1 MRITQNSIFTNFQ
14 TSLQNIQ
21 ERRYN
26 EQLKLSTG
34 KDILSLADDP
44 KRVREIKDFTNKIN
58 KNEIILSNLSNS
70 YNELAAVNEN
80 VDSMITIVGNIKQL
94 LVDSTQIGASK
105 SLATLGTNV
114 KGLLEDLVKLANSNY
129 KDKYLF
135 SGTQTIPGSIVPTAP
150 ETDNNPFEIVT
161 DAPTPGN
168 PSGLRVSFKGNM
180 NDRTVHKD
188 STTTEVINLKADELF
203 GTNGEEFFQSV
214 VDIYNL
220 MSFQNGIPRPDN
232 QGYTK
237 AESDQIN
244 AAHKS
249 IMNFYD
255 KLTFANS
262 QNGSRLNRIS
272 TIQDQLTEEITRLKD
287 FRSSE
292 EDTDVARTSLELKRD
307 ETALNYTLQ
316 IGSTLMSRT
325 LFDFLT

>member
-21 ERRYN
+21 ERRFR
-26 EQLKLSTG
+26 EQQKLSTG
-34 KDILSLADDP
+34 KDILSLADNP
-44 KRVREIKDFTNKIN
+44 KSVREIKDLTNKIS
-58 KNEIILSNLSNS
+58 KNEIILSNLSNT
-70 YNELAAVNEN
+70 YNELASVNEN

-114 KGLLEDLVKLANSNY
+114 KGLLEDLVKLANSGY
-129 KDKYLF
+129 KDKFLF
-135 SGTQTIPGSIVPTAP
+135 SGTQTIASSIVPTVP

-161 DAPTPGN
+161 DAPTPAN

-203 GTNGEEFFQSV
+203 GTNGEQFFQAI

-220 MSFQNGIPRPDN
+220 MSYQNGLPRPDN
-232 QGYTK
+232 QGYSK
-237 AESDQIN
+237 AESDQISDAN
-244 AAHKS
+244 KR

-262 QNGSRLNRIS
+262 KNGSRLNRIS
-272 TIQDQLTEEITRLKD
+272 TIQDQLTEEITRLKG
-287 FRSSE
+287 FRSSL
-292 EDTDVARTSLELKRD
+292 EDADIARTTLELKKD
-307 ETALNYTLQ
+307 ETALSYTLQ
-316 IGSTLMSRT
+316 VGSNLMSRT

>member
-14 TSLQNIQ
+14 TALQNIQ
-21 ERRYN
+21 ERRFR
-26 EQLKLSTG
+26 EQQKLSTG

-44 KRVREIKDFTNKIN
+44 KRVREIKDFTNKIS
-58 KNEIILSNLSNS
+58 KNEIILSNLSNT

-94 LVDSTQIGASK
+94 LVDSTQIGTSK
-105 SLATLGTNV
+105 SLATIGTNV
-114 KGLLEDLVKLANSNY
+114 KGLLEDLVKLANSTY

-135 SGTQTIPGSIVPTAP
+135 SGTQTTSSSIVPAPP
-150 ETDNNPFEIVT
+150 ETDNNPFEIVS
-161 DAPTPGN
+161 DAPTPSN

-188 STTTEVINLKADELF
+188 STTTEVINLKANELF
-203 GTNGEEFFQSV
+203 GTNGEQFFQAI

-220 MSFQNGIPRPDN
+220 MSYQNGLPRPDN
-232 QGYTK
+232 QGYTNT
-237 AESDQIN
+237 ESIQIN
-244 AAHKS
+244 DAHKR
-249 IMNFYD
+249 IMTFFD

-262 QNGSRLNRIS
+262 VNGSRLNRID
-272 TIQDQLTEEITRLKD
+272 TIKEQLTEEIIRLKD

-292 EDTDVARTSLELKRD
+292 EDADIARTSLELKKD
-307 ETALNYTLQ
+307 EIALTYTLQ
-316 IGSTLMSRT
+316 IGSNLVSRT